1 MFFCLISYYCLTWVV
16 MMLPSLSLASVV
28 IAESRV
34 RGSHLT
40 PASTDKIKK
49 DRSSTIPRRPDPS
62 FRSSIQSSTPMRRM
76 KLVDSPST
84 NPKTVERNFGQKDTP
99 LTSHTRI
106 AKNSSTAK
114 KGNLTE
120 SASVKDIYT
129 TSQAVSAPVVVPRDI
144 LEDKTVSSV
153 CRGNGGTTTAPDAF
167 RVPVHRRKPSLS
179 GTAADSDSSVG
190 SVLTEPDVCS
200 EGLSSLQFSFG
211 LSPYYKK
218 EEYGEVDKEDI
229 AQIAQKMDRTVSLEH
244 PLRSNDDK
252 SFETPCSTTETARV
266 KYVRGVAVPL
276 GKTKSLVERW
286 EKRES
291 SSNDYSPQTGSCGD
305 RMLKNDSP
313 PAYSAEP
320 SQTYE
325 KDLSTVDEVMT
336 PANLV
341 QNHDEFIN
349 AVKLRLTKLEMMRH
363 VFEQSGIKGAIAAV
377 AKLPDNA
384 VSFFEMY
391 DDYAWLYF
399 HIPFL
404 L

>member
-1 MFFCLISYYCLTWVV
+1 
-16 MMLPSLSLASVV
+16 
-28 IAESRV
+28 
-34 RGSHLT
+34 
-40 PASTDKIKK
+40 
-49 DRSSTIPRRPDPS
+49 
-62 FRSSIQSSTPMRRM
+62 M

-167 RVPVHRRKPSLS
+167 QVPVHRRKPSLS

-229 AQIAQKMDRTVSLEH
+229 AQIAEKMDRTVSLEH

-252 SFETPCSTTETARV
+252 CIALHLCS
-266 KYVRGVAVPL
+266 
-276 GKTKSLVERW
+276 
-286 EKRES
+286 
-291 SSNDYSPQTGSCGD
+291 
-305 RMLKNDSP
+305 
-313 PAYSAEP
+313 
-320 SQTYE
+320 
-325 KDLSTVDEVMT
+325 
-336 PANLV
+336 
-341 QNHDEFIN
+341 
-349 AVKLRLTKLEMMRH
+349 
-363 VFEQSGIKGAIAAV
+363 
-377 AKLPDNA
+377 
-384 VSFFEMY
+384 
-391 DDYAWLYF
+391 
-399 HIPFL
+399 
-404 L
+404 